1 MSYESFRNRETWLV
15 SVWGFVDGLAE
26 LYIENEDPENPT
38 GATPQWCR
46 DCFDMLVEDTYKTLP
61 NGILKDFVDGCL
73 QTIDWHELS
82 GHVKDEI
89 RNLYNP
95 KPPFYN
101 E

>member
-15 SVWGFVDGLAE
+15 AVWGYVEGLAE
-26 LYIENEDPENPT
+26 LYMENEDPANPT